1 MADHYVRGR
10 PLGEGTWGQVYEA
23 FRKDNNKRVAIKRM
37 RGKEPQHGLD
47 FTALRE
53 IKYLQEIKGP
63 YIEDVS
69 SCGSLVFVHMN
80 VSHDAVVTGSISPE
94 RRSSFGSGILSV

>member
-1 MADHYVRGR
+1 MLKRGETANIPPRGFTSSDKNKLKMADHYIRGK

-23 FRKDNNKRVAIKRM
+23 FRKDDNRRVAIKRM
-37 RGKEPQHGLD
+37 RGKEPQFGLD

-63 YIEDVS
+63 HIEDVS
-69 SCGSLVFVHMN
+69 VN
-80 VSHDAVVTGSISPE
+80 
-94 RRSSFGSGILSV
+94 

>member
-1 MADHYVRGR
+1 MVERYIRGR

-23 FRKDNNKRVAIKRM
+23 FRKEDNKRVAIKRM
-37 RGKEPQHGLD
+37 RGKEPEFGLD

-63 YIEDVS
+63 FIEDVS
-69 SCGSLVFVHMN
+69 C
-80 VSHDAVVTGSISPE
+80 
-94 RRSSFGSGILSV
+94 